1 MNSQITIASVQMP
14 NKESQK
20 ENLDII
26 SSYLN
31 HISINLS
38 QVQLVVFPELAVS
51 SFKRDL
57 ENQAESIP
65 GSLTKKFST
74 FAKKYNLWL
83 VAGSIYEYY
92 DNKIY
97 NSCPVLSP
105 DGSLAGLYRKRYPW
119 DPYEKTHPGQEPLVV
134 DIKDVGKIGIM
145 ICYDSW
151 FPEVARELAYK
162 GAELIIIPTMT
173 TTSDRTQEQVLAR
186 AMAIAQQCYVVSCNS
201 VGYAGVG
208 GSQIIDPEGIILQDS
223 GSGPVIQTCV
233 IDFTRVRMIRKKGIA
248 GVTNPLKSFW
258 ENPQRFSVYDEEG
271 KLNKGSNE
279 NHN

>member
-14 NKESQK
+14 KKESQK

-26 SSYLN
+26 SYYLN
-31 HISINLS
+31 YISINLS
-38 QVQLVVFPELAVS
+38 QVQLVIFPELAVS

-57 ENQAESIP
+57 ESQAESIP
-65 GSLTKKFST
+65 GSLTKKFSA
-74 FAKKYNLWL
+74 FAKKYKLWPTGRSHSHNKKINL
-83 VAGSIYEYY
+83 IH
-92 DNKIY
+92 
-97 NSCPVLSP
+97 SCPVLSP

-119 DPYEKTHPGQEPLVV
+119 DPYEKTHPGQEPLIV

-151 FPEVARELAYK
+151 FPEVARELVYK

-173 TTSDRTQEQVLAR
+173 TTSDRMQEQVLAR

-223 GSGPVIQTCV
+223 GSGPVIQTTV
-233 IDFTRVRMIRKKGIA
+233 IDFTRVRMIREKGIA

-258 ENPQRFSVYDEEG
+258 GNPQRFSVS
-271 KLNKGSNE
+271 K
-279 NHN
+279 

>member
-14 NKESQK
+14 NKKSQK
-20 ENLDII
+20 ENFKII

-31 HISINLS
+31 YISINFS
-38 QVQLVVFPELAVS
+38 QVQLVVFPELAVR

-65 GSLTKKFST
+65 GALTKKFSA
-74 FAKKYNLWL
+74 FAKKYKLWL
-83 VAGSIYEYY
+83 VAGSIYESYN
-92 DNKIY
+92 NKIY
-97 NSCPVLSP
+97 NSCPVFSP

-119 DPYEKTHPGQEPLVV
+119 DPYEKTHPGQKPLVV
-134 DIKDVGKIGIM
+134 DIKNVGKVGIM

-173 TTSDRTQEQVLAR
+173 TTSDRVQEQVLAR

-201 VGYAGVG
+201 VGYAGIG

-223 GSGPVIQTCV
+223 GSGPVIQTSV
-233 IDFTRVRMIRKKGIA
+233 IDFSRVRMIRKKGIA

-258 ENPQRFSVYDEEG
+258 ANPQEFSVYDEMR
-271 KLNKGSNE
+271 KLNKRLNE
-279 NHN
+279 ERN